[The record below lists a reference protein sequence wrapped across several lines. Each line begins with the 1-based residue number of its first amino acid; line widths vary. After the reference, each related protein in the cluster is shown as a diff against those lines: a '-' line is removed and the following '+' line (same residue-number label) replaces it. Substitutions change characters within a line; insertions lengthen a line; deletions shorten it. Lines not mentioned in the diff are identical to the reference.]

1 MGRAVLPLGSHED
14 HGALPPDTD
23 TRIAQCLASRIA
35 AQSGWDLLP
44 AVPYGFSPEHSPAA
58 IWIDAQ
64 TYMSMLRSL
73 LLTSGHESVLVVNGH
88 GGNSPLVRAVSFE
101 LVAYTAAPVSVEV
114 LDVWSA
120 VSSMLGLRGAIVH
133 AGPVEASLA
142 SACGVEPRGY
152 VEVDEE
158 SALGRTGA
166 EEDTN
171 PSTEAPWRSSDLPE
185 PRREYSRSLGERVAD
200 ALVEAALRGPRR
212 GSRL

>member
-1 MGRAVLPLGSHED
+1 MGRAVLPLGSYED

-35 AQSGWDLLP
+35 ARSGWDLLP
-44 AVPYGFSPEHSPAA
+44 AMPYGFSPEHSPAA

-64 TYMSMLRSL
+64 TYMSILRSL

-88 GGNSPLVRAVSFE
+88 GGNSPLVRAVS
-101 LVAYTAAPVSVEV
+101 V

-142 SACGVEPRGY
+142 SACGVEPLGY

-158 SALGRTGA
+158 SALGRAGA
-166 EEDTN
+166 GEDLN
-171 PSTEAPWRSSDLPE
+171 PSTEVPWRSSDLPE

>member
-23 TRIAQCLASRIA
+23 TVIARCLASRIA
-35 AQSGWDLLP
+35 ARSGWDLLP

-58 IWIDAQ
+58 VWIDAH

-101 LVAYTAAPVSVEV
+101 LIASAPIPVSVEV

-120 VSSMLGLRGAIVH
+120 VSTMLDLRGAIVH

-158 SALGRTGA
+158 SALGRAPGM
-166 EEDTN
+166 DLG
-171 PSTEAPWRSSDLPE
+171 PSTEAPWRSSDLPA
-185 PRREYSRSLGERVAD
+185 PRREYSRSLGERLAD
-200 ALVEAALRGPRR
+200 ALVEAALRGPSR
-212 GSRL
+212 GPRL

>member
-1 MGRAVLPLGSHED
+1 MLPLGSHED

-35 AQSGWDLLP
+35 ARSGWNLLP

-58 IWIDAQ
+58 IWIDAH

-73 LLTSGHESVLVVNGH
+73 LLTSGHGSVLVVNGH

-101 LVAYTAAPVSVEV
+101 LVASPSVPAPVSVEV

-120 VSSMLGLRGAIVH
+120 VSSMLGLRSAIVH

-158 SALGRTGA
+158 SVLGRAGA
-166 EEDTN
+166 GEDLN

-185 PRREYSRSLGERVAD
+185 PRHEYSRSLGERVAD